1 MPNYKDPEW
10 NAWTRAWY
18 IIGEHAFI
26 DLKTNCT
33 VSCRMCCQLYDK
45 YWPEYNSENER
56 IQGHDICAESK
67 FKDGRWIIIGGYG
80 SDFDIHEFWYIKD
93 YPTEPID
100 GICDWCIRRMV
111 RDGIIIDSGKDQ
123 VL

>member
-18 IIGEHAFI
+18 VIGEHAHV
-26 DLKTNCT
+26 DLCANRTI
-33 VSCRMCCQLYDK
+33 SCRMCSQLY
-45 YWPEYNSENER
+45 NSYGWREGSF
-56 IQGHDICAESK
+56 QGHDICAWAK
-67 FKDGRWIIIGGYG
+67 FKDGRWSIHCGYG
-80 SDFDIHEFWYIKD
+80 SDFDMHEFWYIKD

-111 RDGIIIDSGKDQ
+111 RDGVIIDSGKDQ